1 MKLRHSIVTAL
12 VALSVAG
19 PGVGPA
25 VAGDSVERASDAS
38 LGASLVVG
46 SVVGWAAYE
55 GSEFTVKAIQAS
67 GDGLVLALQGAS
79 AAIEASAEVTSE
91 AAQAAS
97 VGVGT
102 SVKVVAELTG
112 YALVG
117 SGVLLAFVPN
127 ELGRALLHSARHDR
141 RMQ

>member
-19 PGVGPA
+19 RGVGPA
-25 VAGDSVERASDAS
+25 VAGDSVERGSAASFVAS
-38 LGASLVVG
+38 VAAG
-46 SVVGWAAYE
+46 SVVAWAAYE
-55 GSEFTVKAIQAS
+55 GSEFTVQAVRASADGVVLVLQAAS
-67 GDGLVLALQGAS
+67 GALETS
-79 AAIEASAEVTSE
+79 ATVAKE
-91 AAQAAS
+91 AAEAAS

-102 SVKVVAELTG
+102 SVKVVAESTG

-127 ELGRALLHSARHDR
+127 EIGRALLHSARHER
-141 RMQ
+141 RVQ